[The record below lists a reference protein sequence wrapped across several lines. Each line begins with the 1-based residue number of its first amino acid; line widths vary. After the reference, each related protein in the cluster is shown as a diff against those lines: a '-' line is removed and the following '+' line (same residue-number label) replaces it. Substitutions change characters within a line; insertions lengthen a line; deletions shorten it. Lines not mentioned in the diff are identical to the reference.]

1 MSEKIVLPP
10 FEKESPLCVW
20 SQITPALCM
29 TRSWNFTWIIV
40 NIFLHTPQ
48 NFTLL
53 LPGIFEK
60 WAKTF
65 ALSRLKLVK
74 NRRKW
79 ANPLIRNCKWCN
91 ALTPKCMKIPHMWT
105 FFFKRRKYIIYST
118 PTCFSLELCHRH
130 NDAPTTKFF
139 LSSLAQDRHLGCCC
153 FAENK
158 WNPPFIE
165 KSVWERDHLL
175 CLLMIDDEALPCCS
189 ECRMNWAI
197 EIDENWESMKRPWS
211 WYCCWVVALTI
222 RTPDL
227 IPYFVASTF
236 PLLVLGI
243 TWALSF
249 LSEAHSHTT
258 TIQVFSFV
266 LKAWHSFVVAFSLKN
281 VWKMTNWV

>member
-1 MSEKIVLPP
+1 MQQTSYNHTCHFVLYH
-10 FEKESPLCVW
+10 
-20 SQITPALCM
+20 SQDNFVQTITFTITSYTALQLA
-29 TRSWNFTWIIV
+29 SHYNFATDT
-40 NIFLHTPQ
+40 LM
-48 NFTLL
+48 LL
-53 LPGIFEK
+53 LR
-60 WAKTF
+60 
-65 ALSRLKLVK
+65 S
-74 NRRKW
+74 
-79 ANPLIRNCKWCN
+79 
-91 ALTPKCMKIPHMWT
+91 
-105 FFFKRRKYIIYST
+105 
-118 PTCFSLELCHRH
+118 FSCLLWLRIGTW
-130 NDAPTTKFF
+130 DAVV
-139 LSSLAQDRHLGCCC
+139 LL

-189 ECRMNWAI
+189 ECRMNWAL

-266 LKAWHSFVVAFSLKN
+266 LEAWHSFVVAFSLKN
-281 VWKMTNWV
+281 VWKNDKLSLSFKWGQGFFPLHYFLKYYLTHL